1 MKIAL
6 LSFNRPGYLAQVIA
20 SIKTQSFDDYEII
33 LFQDGAINKYSWRRA
48 ANQADIDDC
57 IEMFEDAF
65 PNSDTVIS
73 DVNIGIAQNWHSAE
87 HTFFTE
93 MNAPEVLF
101 LEDDLI
107 LSKYYFETI
116 HNMFNEFREDPEIG
130 MFNAYGEMLK
140 EGTPN
145 EMKGMGHLWS
155 YGTTKKSW
163 KRRQEFF
170 NQYYD
175 IVKNIDYA
183 YRPLDKIHNLHARV
197 GARDGIANSQDGAKS
212 VAALLCNQIKIS
224 PKINMAKYI
233 GEVGFHAT
241 PVFYSQR
248 GFARMPL
255 YEEGPL
261 SDFDIDKKNIRKELR
276 EKYMK
281 G

>member
-6 LSFNRPGYLAQVIA
+6 LSFNRPGYLEQVIA

-33 LFQDGAINKYSWRRA
+33 LFQDGVINKYSWRRA
-48 ANQADIDDC
+48 ANQVDIDDC
-57 IEMFEDAF
+57 IEMFKDAF
-65 PNSDTVIS
+65 PHSDTIIS
-73 DVNIGIAQNWHSAE
+73 DVNIGIAQNWRCAE
-87 HTFFTE
+87 HTLFTE
-93 MNAPEVLF
+93 MDVPEALF
-101 LEDDLI
+101 LEDDLV
-107 LSKYYFETI
+107 LSKYYFETM
-116 HNMFNEFREDPEIG
+116 HNMFNEFNKDSEIG
-130 MFNAYGEMLK
+130 MFNAYGEML
-140 EGTPN
+140 GGGIPN

-163 KRRQEFF
+163 QKRQEFF
-170 NQYYD
+170 NQYYE
-175 IVKNIDYA
+175 IVENIDYA
-183 YRPLDKIHNLHARV
+183 HSPLDKIHNLHARV

-241 PVFYSQR
+241 PAFYSQR
-248 GFARMPL
+248 GFGRMPL

-261 SDFDIDKKNIRKELR
+261 SDFDIDKKSIRKELR

-281 G
+281 E

>member
-6 LSFNRPGYLAQVIA
+6 LSFNRPGYLEQVIA

-65 PNSDTVIS
+65 PHSKTVIS
-73 DVNIGIAQNWHSAE
+73 EVNIGIAQNWRCAE
-87 HTFFTE
+87 YTLFKE
-93 MNAPEVLF
+93 MDADKALF
-101 LEDDLI
+101 LEDDLV
-107 LSKYYFETI
+107 LSKYYFETM
-116 HNMFNEFREDPEIG
+116 HNMFNEFNKDPEIG
-130 MFNAYGEMLK
+130 MFNAYGETLK
-140 EGTPN
+140 EGIPN

-163 KRRQEFF
+163 QKRQEFF
-170 NQYYD
+170 DKYYE
-175 IVKNIDYA
+175 IVENIDYA
-183 YRPLDKIHNLHARV
+183 HRPLDKIHNLHARV

-261 SDFDIDKKNIRKELR
+261 SDFDIDKKSIRKELR